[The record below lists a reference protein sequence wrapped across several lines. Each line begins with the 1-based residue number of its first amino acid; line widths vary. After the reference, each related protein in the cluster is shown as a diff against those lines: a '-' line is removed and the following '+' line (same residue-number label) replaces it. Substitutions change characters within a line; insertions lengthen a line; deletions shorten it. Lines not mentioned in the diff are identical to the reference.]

1 MIFTHKSVKIH
12 ILGNKVKNCPVLS
25 CFEQSS
31 IVWIGRIPIFK
42 FPGCAIS
49 PPPDFLLLK
58 VCAPK
63 PALVFWPSFP
73 YSLNNEIIEGIRV
86 DRCQVSA
93 LLLTEGLSVPP
104 VFLGSTPE
112 VALVSILLPVLV
124 TGFSASWW
132 WYIKKVRQGLR
143 CCSAQWS
150 RCQLGCSCSQ
160 NFPCKLGSCYRSI
173 LSEIRVWK
181 SQKKQC
187 NGWRLLSL
195 IKMLPPQKMN
205 LNAKK
210 KTFPNIYLPLMGEA
224 LSSIGIGCSVW
235 CCSTSIVKFW
245 GSWYCW

>member
-1 MIFTHKSVKIH
+1 MIKWKCMIKYCIYLQTCTHFSAADKP
-12 ILGNKVKNCPVLS
+12 ILKGADTIVPPLPIIELISQTVLS

-49 PPPDFLLLK
+49 PLPDFLLLK

-63 PALVFWPSFP
+63 PALVFWSSFP

-124 TGFSASWW
+124 TSFSASWW

-150 RCQLGCSCSQ
+150 RCQLGCSGGQ
-160 NFPCKLGSCYRSI
+160 NFPCTSGNCYRSI

-181 SQKKQC
+181 
-187 NGWRLLSL
+187 
-195 IKMLPPQKMN
+195 PQKPV
-205 LNAKK
+205 
-210 KTFPNIYLPLMGEA
+210 FLMVA
-224 LSSIGIGCSVW
+224 
-235 CCSTSIVKFW
+235 
-245 GSWYCW
+245 